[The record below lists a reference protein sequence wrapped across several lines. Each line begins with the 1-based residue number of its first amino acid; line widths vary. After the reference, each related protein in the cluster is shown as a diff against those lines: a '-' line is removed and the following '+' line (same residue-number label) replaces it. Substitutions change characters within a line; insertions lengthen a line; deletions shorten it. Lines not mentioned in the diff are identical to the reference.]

1 MKKGEPAADHIIR
14 FLGGYTKFINEKGTS
29 CIPISKKFGLNEL
42 AAEGK
47 DAEEDEDEDGDIT
60 DTTASR
66 FTAKIL
72 NWLMSGFMTKDKN
85 VRYRVLQTVAEMVSH
100 LGEIEYVC
108 RL

>member
-1 MKKGEPAADHIIR
+1 MKKGESAADHTIR

-29 CIPISKKFGLNEL
+29 RGPIGQNFRLIYKL
-42 AAEGK
+42 AAEEK
-47 DAEEDEDEDGDIT
+47 DAEEDEDEVN

-72 NWLMSGFMTKDKN
+72 SWLMSGFMAKDKN

-100 LGEIEYVC
+100 LGEIEYVL